1 MSADYAYGNLANGRE
16 VNCENGCFMLGDASI
31 DSQDSRYTGVVTK
44 DRFRGRVWCVVAPAE
59 RRGFCVKTQTD
70 RSLQAASPPQSGRV
84 DILRRVGLSRT
95 PLVFEH
101 GERFGYKR
109 RPDADAA

>member
-16 VNCENGCFMLGDASI
+16 VNCENGYFMLGDASI
-31 DSQDSRYTGVVTK
+31 DSLDSRYTGVVTK

-70 RSLQAASPPQSGRV
+70 RSLQAASPSSVWARRYSPTRGPFQDATCLRTRRAIWIQTSSGR
-84 DILRRVGLSRT
+84 
-95 PLVFEH
+95 
-101 GERFGYKR
+101 
-109 RPDADAA
+109 